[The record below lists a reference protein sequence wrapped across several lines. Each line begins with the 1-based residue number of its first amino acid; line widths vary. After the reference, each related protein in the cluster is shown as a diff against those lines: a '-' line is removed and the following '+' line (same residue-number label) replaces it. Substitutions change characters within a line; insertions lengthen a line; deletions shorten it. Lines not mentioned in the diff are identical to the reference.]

1 MKTVGITTIFFFYSL
16 FGWSQPTRD
25 LRCSDFPAV
34 SYFTQTSNI
43 IDVHG
48 RVDLYPAVGFVP
60 NPTMNINW
68 PFRAGFYLS
77 TDPTISTSDI
87 LIGTY
92 TINYIEVNG
101 SHLCSVY
108 GIDLTTIPGL
118 TPGTYYIGFYADDL
132 NDVYEDIET
141 NNSKA
146 FKDWSNNLVQVTYGS
161 VGIGENSFENE
172 IDFLNTPDG
181 ISVSSKTGDK
191 LAVSV
196 YSLTGQLIFR
206 KEDEKISISNSI
218 GNGVLLLTIEGK
230 NGILNRKI
238 FY

>member
-1 MKTVGITTIFFFYSL
+1 MKTVGVTTIFFFCSL

-34 SYFTQTSNI
+34 SYFTQTGNI

-48 RVDLYPAVGFVP
+48 RVDLYPAAGFLP

-77 TDPTISTSDI
+77 TDPTITTSDI

-108 GIDLTTIPGL
+108 GIDLTTVPGL
-118 TPGTYYIGFYADDL
+118 TPGTYYIGIYADDL

-146 FKDWSNNLVQVTYGS
+146 FKDWSNNFVQVTYGS
-161 VGIGENSFENE
+161 VGIGENSFEND

-181 ISVSSKTGDK
+181 ITVSSKTG
-191 LAVSV
+191 
-196 YSLTGQLIFR
+196 
-206 KEDEKISISNSI
+206 NM
-218 GNGVLLLTIEGK
+218 LTIELFSL
-230 NGILNRKI
+230 NGQLVFSASNFTVNISSNPYSGIYILSIKSNQQIYRRKLY
-238 FY
+238 F